1 MKNVPFRLDR
11 ASTATLASQLAD
23 QMREAIHR
31 GEYPIGS
38 TLPGIDEL
46 ARGLQTSWQVPRAA
60 FQILRDEGLVLPRR
74 RIGCVVVGKRARIR
88 RGKVLIVI
96 PGGYEPYF
104 NNVLAGEIEM
114 TLLRGGCDV
123 RRAVAIREA
132 RREFN
137 LSYVR
142 EALAEKPDLVL
153 SIAQSEIIL
162 GVIERSG
169 LPFVTMNALP
179 GLRANAVANL
189 MTSLLSATPEFVNHC
204 KEANIRHVL
213 QVRLKN
219 SLTDFTPQLE
229 TARIQVETIDV
240 AATRGLPILE
250 SIQQNAISALSRRI
264 AQAKLSDLI
273 LFTDDYVAMGG
284 LTALLA
290 HGIKAPE
297 DVKIVSFTNYGNGPV
312 YTRPLTRIELNPFM
326 AGRAVANNILFY
338 LRRGTFPKDHP
349 FTTHYIRGETF

>member
-1 MKNVPFRLDR
+1 MRNVPFRLDR
-11 ASTATLASQLAD
+11 ASTATLARQLAD
-23 QMREAIHR
+23 QMREAIHC
-31 GEYPIGS
+31 GECPIGS

-46 ARGLQTSWQVPRAA
+46 ARMLQTSWQVPRAA

-88 RGKVLIVI
+88 RGRVLIVI

-104 NNVLAGEIEM
+104 NNVLTGEIEM

-123 RRAVAIREA
+123 RRAVAIRET

-179 GLRANAVANL
+179 GLRANAVANFT
-189 MTSLLSATPEFVNHC
+189 TSLLDAVPDFLKHC
-204 KEANIRHVL
+204 REAGIRQLL

-219 SLTDFTPQLE
+219 GMADVSSQLE
-229 TARIQVETIDV
+229 TCGIRTETLTV
-240 AATRGLPILE
+240 AATQGHPFLE
-250 SIQQNAISALSRRI
+250 SIRQNAVTALSRRI
-264 AQAKLSDLI
+264 KHAALPELI

-284 LTALLA
+284 LTALMS
-290 HGIKAPE
+290 HGIRAPE
-297 DVKIVSFTNYGNGPV
+297 DVRVVSYANYGNAPI
-312 YTRPLTRIELNPFM
+312 YTKPLTRIELDPFQ
-326 AGRAVANNILFY
+326 AGRATTNGILDY
-338 LRRGTFPKDHP
+338 LKRGKFPKGHP
-349 FTTHYIRGETF
+349 FATRYIHGATF